1 MCGRFALDDE
11 LNELMVEFALAGH
24 RFPDYRPSWNIAPTQ
39 TVPIVIAHEGKSGI
53 LERILGPAR
62 WSLVPSWSDSLT
74 IPYSTFN
81 ARSES
86 VSTTR
91 SFRGALASHR
101 CIVPATGYYEW
112 KTKGKVKTPHFV
124 SHRDGHTLGFAGLY
138 SWWQAADSEQPVA
151 TATILTR
158 EAPSSLAWLHDRT
171 PVVLGKGTF
180 DSWLDPRTPMSQAQ
194 VDHLVEQT
202 TSEVNSLTAYPVGPV
217 RGNGPELILPLGEA
231 EQSSGR

>member
-24 RFPDYRPSWNIAPTQ
+24 RFPDHRPSWNIAPTQ
-39 TVPIVIAHEGKSGI
+39 TVPIIVAHGSPSGG

-62 WSLVPSWSDSLT
+62 WSLVPPWADSLS

-91 SFRGALASHR
+91 SFRGALAAHR
-101 CIVPATGYYEW
+101 CLIPATGYYEW
-112 KTKGKVKTPHFV
+112 KTEGKVKTPHFV
-124 SHRDGHTLGFAGLY
+124 GHADGHTLAFAGLY
-138 SWWQAADSEQPVA
+138 SWWRGPDSDHPVA

-158 EAPSSLAWLHDRT
+158 QAPPSLAWLHDRT
-171 PVVLGKGTF
+171 PVVLGKDTF
-180 DSWLDPRTPMSQAQ
+180 DRWLDPHTPLTQKEIDQ
-194 VDHLVEQT
+194 LVEHT

-217 RGNGPELILPLGEA
+217 RGNSPDLIRPLGGTRPA
-231 EQSSGR
+231 GGS